1 MYGYGTVEYHFGRPG
16 SARATYTC
24 SRSHADCHFASICH
38 RSPGFATP
46 RTFVGARASAC
57 ARAFFG
63 RMGARR
69 GFGLARG
76 RGRTLRL
83 AARRVCDF
91 FRRPR
96 RAPGF
101 FAPPAPKRGF
111 PKNFCG
117 GSQGGTPP
125 LPGGPRAASLL
136 PTKKKT
142 RGP

>member
-24 SRSHADCHFASICH
+24 SRSHADCHFASICR

-46 RTFVGARASAC
+46 RAFVGARASAC

-69 GFGLARG
+69 GLGLARG

-83 AARRVCDF
+83 AARRVCEF
-91 FRRPR
+91 FRLPQRGGG
-96 RAPGF
+96 GF
-101 FAPPAPKRGF
+101 CAGAPKRDV
-111 PKNFCG
+111 
-117 GSQGGTPP
+117 
-125 LPGGPRAASLL
+125 AEEV
-136 PTKKKT
+136 
-142 RGP
+142 